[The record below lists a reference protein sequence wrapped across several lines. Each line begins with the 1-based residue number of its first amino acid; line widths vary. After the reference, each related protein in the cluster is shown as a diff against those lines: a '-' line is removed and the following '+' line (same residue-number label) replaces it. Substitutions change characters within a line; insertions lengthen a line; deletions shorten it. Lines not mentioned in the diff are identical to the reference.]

1 MPMNPLEAH
10 VDEVLL
16 QRMRRGDEVAFA
28 ALATRYWGAVYRIG
42 WNMLPDPSAAGELA
56 EAAMLSALRSAGQS
70 NCDVPF
76 RTALYRQAMS
86 ESLVRLHSAP
96 PPDTRSVGAL
106 LPRFDAYGRLAS
118 ADGERFQSG
127 ATAFGRLDAG
137 TRIRDTLQNLDPL
150 DRAAF
155 VLREIE
161 QLSADDTAAVLAIS
175 PESVRQR
182 THRALLILMGSLG
195 ELHAASRRASLS

>member
-1 MPMNPLEAH
+1 MPTNLLEAQA
-10 VDEVLL
+10 DEVLV

-42 WNMLPDPSAAGELA
+42 WNMLPDPSEAGELA
-56 EAAMLSALRSAGQS
+56 EATMLSALHSVAESPSG
-70 NCDVPF
+70 VPF
-76 RTALYRQAMS
+76 RTSLYRQAMS

-96 PPDTRSVGAL
+96 RPDTRSVGVL

-118 ADGERFQSG
+118 ADGDWAEAG
-127 ATAFGRLDAG
+127 WAAFGRLDAG
-137 TRIRDTLQNLDPL
+137 KRIRDTLQNLAPL

-161 QLSADDTAAVLAIS
+161 ELSADDTAAVLAIS

-182 THRALLILMGSLG
+182 THRVLLILTGSLG
-195 ELHAASRRASLS
+195 ELHAASQCNWS